1 MDGIPDQHGRTVIVT
16 GANTGIG
23 YHTARELAVRGAAV
37 ILACRSLERGEA
49 AAAAIRAEGAA
60 GEVEAQKLDLG
71 DLASVRAFAAL
82 FLARGHALDL
92 LINNAGIMMTPH
104 GETEDG
110 FEQQLGVNHLG
121 HFALTGLLL
130 GALRAADEARVVN
143 VSSNAHRFGRMD
155 FADLMF
161 DDGGYSPARAY
172 GRSKLANLLF
182 TRELQRRFEAGG
194 QDTIAVAAHPG
205 FAATEL
211 TRHLERRWTVRL
223 LLPFLSCV
231 AQSAEMGALP
241 TLRAAVDP
249 DAEGGDYFGPRGL
262 MEQRGHP
269 VRVET
274 SAAARDPGAARRLCE
289 VSEGLTGVTY
299 HVSPVDGTRRL

>member
-16 GANTGIG
+16 GANTGIA